1 MSLLAATAVASSL
14 DLRDLRRFEAVLEE
28 VELLAE
34 ELDEEEEEEEELEEA
49 EEDCELAAV
58 LWWWWW
64 WWWAEEEEGRPDS
77 SKSALAEVL
86 SEVADVVLAFSLT
99 ALLADWAAKMR
110 EERRM
115 EAVEMLVLVVF
126 WPKRGLDTAGR

>member
-1 MSLLAATAVASSL
+1 MSLLAATAAASGL
-14 DLRDLRRFEAVLEE
+14 DLRDLRRFEAALEE

-64 WWWAEEEEGRPDS
+64 WWWAEEEGRPDS

-86 SEVADVVLAFSLT
+86 SEVALAFSLT